1 MSEFNINSTQVLYS
15 KEDKFP
21 TIHFWEDVMG
31 FKCSFR
37 IDKEEY
43 VNNFEGEK
51 PLTDS
56 LDLEFISDYFKEN
69 DSEFPELNRFE
80 LARRIWNINH
90 IDNEVPKIESYD
102 FKSLFKS
109 KT

>member
-1 MSEFNINSTQVLYS
+1 MFFIQ
-15 KEDKFP
+15 KK
-21 TIHFWEDVMG
+21 I
-31 FKCSFR
+31 SFQLF
-37 IDKEEY
+37 ISGKMQC
-43 VNNFEGEK
+43 
-51 PLTDS
+51 
-56 LDLEFISDYFKEN
+56 DLNAHLELISDYFKEN